1 VFGYVTCGLRH
12 RLEPLAAHGA
22 DWITDVRV
30 ESRLASNRVNLTFGD
45 GTPVTVEMTKGLGS
59 ARKLAAAIATRMS
72 AG

>member
-1 VFGYVTCGLRH
+1 MSRPVSAIDWNHLLRTA
-12 RLEPLAAHGA
+12 PTGSP
-22 DWITDVRV
+22 DVRV